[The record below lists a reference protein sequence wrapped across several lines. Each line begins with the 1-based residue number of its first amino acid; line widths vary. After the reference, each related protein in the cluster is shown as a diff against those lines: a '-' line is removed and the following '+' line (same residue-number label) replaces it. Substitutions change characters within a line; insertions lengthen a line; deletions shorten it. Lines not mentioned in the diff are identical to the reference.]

1 MSLWNKNQGN
11 KKKPKK
17 SCARSIEFKDL
28 SREVNCLRLCDIEKL
43 QQNLLDQ
50 PVHQRSMVSSSVGN
64 AHLKMSV
71 PIWVSPL
78 WLPSIVPPLSP
89 NFFPLMTQP
98 EVTIS
103 NSLHINYISFQL
115 LDKLW
120 LPLSCFTIYTFR
132 ESLFWFFG
140 TQGLITIN
148 IWIATFRLQLFQQ

>member
-1 MSLWNKNQGN
+1 MWYRKIT
-11 KKKPKK
+11 
-17 SCARSIEFKDL
+17 A
-28 SREVNCLRLCDIEKL
+28 
-43 QQNLLDQ
+43 NLLGQ

-120 LPLSCFTIYTFR
+120 LPVLFYDLHIQRISFLILWNTRFNSNQHMDCHFSSSIVSTIIRNHLKYM
-132 ESLFWFFG
+132 
-140 TQGLITIN
+140 
-148 IWIATFRLQLFQQ
+148 